1 VVEGADGGD
10 PGDRRRADVPQEQ
23 PMNRDRSGMQRLETT
38 IGEVLRFGTI
48 TSSTMFAIGLVMT
61 VVGYQP
67 AVAQLL
73 LATGLVILLATPPAR
88 VVVSV
93 IEYVREQD
101 WTFVLLT
108 GIVLLALAGSVVA
121 AYF

>member
-1 VVEGADGGD
+1 
-10 PGDRRRADVPQEQ
+10 
-23 PMNRDRSGMQRLETT
+23 MNRDRSAMQRLETT

-48 TSSTMFAIGLVMT
+48 TSSTMFAIGLVTT

>member
-1 VVEGADGGD
+1 
-10 PGDRRRADVPQEQ
+10 
-23 PMNRDRSGMQRLETT
+23 MNRERSATERLEAM

-61 VVGYQP
+61 VVRYQP

-73 LATGLVILLATPPAR
+73 LGTGLVILLATPPAR

-93 IEYVREQD
+93 IEYIRERD
-101 WTFVLLT
+101 WTFVVLT
-108 GIVLLALAGSVVA
+108 LIVLLALAGSVVA

>member
-1 VVEGADGGD
+1 
-10 PGDRRRADVPQEQ
+10 
-23 PMNRDRSGMQRLETT
+23 MNREGSAMQRLETT

-61 VVGYQP
+61 IVGYQP

-73 LATGLVILLATPPAR
+73 LVAGLSILLATPPAR

-93 IEYVREQD
+93 IEYMRERD

-108 GIVLLALAGSVVA
+108 LIVLLALAGSVVA

>member
-1 VVEGADGGD
+1 
-10 PGDRRRADVPQEQ
+10 
-23 PMNRDRSGMQRLETT
+23 MNRDRSGMQRLETT

-61 VVGYQP
+61 IVGYQP

-93 IEYVREQD
+93 IEYVRERD

>member
-1 VVEGADGGD
+1 
-10 PGDRRRADVPQEQ
+10 
-23 PMNRDRSGMQRLETT
+23 MNREGSAMQRLETT

-48 TSSTMFAIGLVMT
+48 TSSTMFALGLVMT
-61 VVGYQP
+61 LAHYQP

-73 LATGLVILLATPPAR
+73 LVAGLVILLATPVMR
-88 VVVSV
+88 VIVSV
-93 IEYVREQD
+93 IEYVRERD

-108 GIVLLALAGSVVA
+108 LIVLLALGGSVVA

>member
-1 VVEGADGGD
+1 
-10 PGDRRRADVPQEQ
+10 
-23 PMNRDRSGMQRLETT
+23 MNLERSAMQRLETT

-61 VVGYQP
+61 VAGYQP
-67 AVAQLL
+67 AAAELL
-73 LATGLVILLATPPAR
+73 LVAGLVILLATPVAR

-93 IEYVREQD
+93 IEYMRERD
-101 WTFVLLT
+101 WTFVMLT
-108 GIVLLALAGSVVA
+108 LIVLLALAGSVIA

>member
-1 VVEGADGGD
+1 
-10 PGDRRRADVPQEQ
+10 
-23 PMNRDRSGMQRLETT
+23 MNHEASEMRRLETT

-61 VVGYQP
+61 VVRYQP

-73 LATGLVILLATPPAR
+73 LGAGLVILLATPPAR

-93 IEYVREQD
+93 IEYIRERD
-101 WTFVLLT
+101 WTFVVLT
-108 GIVLLALAGSVVA
+108 LIVLLALAGSVVA

>member
-1 VVEGADGGD
+1 
-10 PGDRRRADVPQEQ
+10 
-23 PMNRDRSGMQRLETT
+23 MNRERSAMQRLETT

-61 VVGYQP
+61 VVSYQP

-73 LATGLVILLATPPAR
+73 LGAGLVILLATPPAR

-93 IEYVREQD
+93 IEYIRERD
-101 WTFVLLT
+101 WTFVALT
-108 GIVLLALAGSVVA
+108 LVVLLALAGSVIA

>member
-1 VVEGADGGD
+1 
-10 PGDRRRADVPQEQ
+10 
-23 PMNRDRSGMQRLETT
+23 MNRDRSGMQRLETT

-61 VVGYQP
+61 IVGYQP

>member
-1 VVEGADGGD
+1 
-10 PGDRRRADVPQEQ
+10 
-23 PMNRDRSGMQRLETT
+23 MNREMSGLKRLERT

-61 VVGYQP
+61 VARYQP
-67 AVAQLL
+67 AAAQLL
-73 LATGLVILLATPPAR
+73 LVAGLVILLATPVAR

-93 IEYVREQD
+93 IEYMRERD
-101 WTFVLLT
+101 WTFVTLT
-108 GIVLLALAGSVVA
+108 LIVLLALAGSVIA

>member
-1 VVEGADGGD
+1 
-10 PGDRRRADVPQEQ
+10 
-23 PMNRDRSGMQRLETT
+23 MNRERPATERLEAM

-48 TSSTMFAIGLVMT
+48 TSSTMFAIGLVMSI
-61 VVGYQP
+61 VRYQP

-73 LATGLVILLATPPAR
+73 LVAGLVILLATPVAR

-93 IEYVREQD
+93 IEYMRERD
-101 WTFVLLT
+101 WTFVMLT
-108 GIVLLALAGSVVA
+108 LIVLLALAGSVVA

>member
-1 VVEGADGGD
+1 MNREGA
-10 PGDRRRADVPQEQ
+10 A
-23 PMNRDRSGMQRLETT
+23 MQRLETT

-61 VVGYQP
+61 IVGYQP

-73 LATGLVILLATPPAR
+73 LVAGLVLLLATPVAR

-93 IEYVREQD
+93 IEYMRERD
-101 WTFVLLT
+101 WTFVMLT
-108 GIVLLALAGSVVA
+108 LIVLLALAGSFVA

>member
-1 VVEGADGGD
+1 
-10 PGDRRRADVPQEQ
+10 
-23 PMNRDRSGMQRLETT
+23 MNRERSATQRLEAM

-61 VVGYQP
+61 VVRYQP

-73 LATGLVILLATPPAR
+73 LGTGLVILLATPPAR

-93 IEYVREQD
+93 IEYIRQRD
-101 WTFVLLT
+101 WTFVVLT
-108 GIVLLALAGSVVA
+108 LIVLLALAGSVVA